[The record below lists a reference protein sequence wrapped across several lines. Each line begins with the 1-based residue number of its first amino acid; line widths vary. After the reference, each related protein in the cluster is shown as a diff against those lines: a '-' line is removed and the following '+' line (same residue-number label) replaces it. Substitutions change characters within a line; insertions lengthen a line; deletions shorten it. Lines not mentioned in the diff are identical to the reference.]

1 MKHCN
6 LIQAENGLYKAEGDV
21 EPEAII
27 HTASQILLDRL
38 IDGEALCSAPAT
50 KQFLQMALA
59 DSDEE
64 HFGVIFLSSQH
75 HVLDFEVLFNGTIN
89 QSSAHPRVVVK
100 KALQHN
106 AGAVILAHN
115 HPSDVVEPSIADKHI
130 TEQLKEA
137 LTLIDIRVL
146 DHIIVGRAETYSF
159 AENGLI

>member
-100 KALQHN
+100 KALEHN

-115 HPSDVVEPSIADKHI
+115 HPSGTLHPSQQDKTLTKKVVESAK
-130 TEQLKEA
+130 L
-137 LTLIDIRVL
+137 LDIPVL
-146 DHIIVGRAETYSF
+146 DHIICTDNGYYSF
-159 AENGLI
+159 ADEGLM